1 MSFDAAPWLGRCALL
16 LLMLVGLLG
25 GGCSPDAFLTPD
37 EDRERNFQRARVA
50 ERLGD
55 YEGAADFYE
64 RAIEKNPGS
73 ASVHLGYASLCE
85 GPLRR
90 HADAVYH
97 YQRYLKLRAGDPK
110 DSKADTI
117 RQRITNCTEQ
127 LAMSVPLVIRSET
140 IARDLAAVRGENL
153 ILRGQVSQLLSSVA
167 HWSNEWSRTSLVLQQ
182 ALVSGVAGGG
192 NPGGIAPP
200 QGRSQGRS
208 PSGAERA
215 NPGRGSAYSQG
226 RSVTLPDRSGR
237 PLASSSRPVSSFRT
251 HRVGPGETME
261 RVARR
266 YGTTA
271 AALQSA
277 NPKVRPRTM
286 PVGTVLR
293 IPDP

>member
-37 EDRERNFQRARVA
+37 EDRERNFQRAREA

-64 RAIEKNPGS
+64 RAIEKNPRS
-73 ASVHLGYASLCE
+73 AAVHLGYASLCE

-97 YQRYLKLRAGDPK
+97 YQQYLKLRAGDPK
-110 DSKADTI
+110 DPKAVTI

-153 ILRGQVSQLLSSVA
+153 VLRGQVTQLQSSVA
-167 HWSNEWSRTSLVLQQ
+167 HWSNEWSRTSLMLQQ
-182 ALVSGVAGGG
+182 ARVAGVAGGG
-192 NPGGIAPP
+192 VTGGGTASPGRATASAERSKSLRGNAVT
-200 QGRSQGRS
+200 QGR
-208 PSGAERA
+208 P
-215 NPGRGSAYSQG
+215 
-226 RSVTLPDRSGR
+226 VTLPDRSAR
-237 PLASSSRPVSSFRT
+237 PVAGGARPVSSYRT

-261 RVARR
+261 GVARR
-266 YGTTA
+266 YGTTS
-271 AALQSA
+271 AALKSA
-277 NPKVRPRTM
+277 NPKVRPRSM
-286 PVGTVLR
+286 PVGTILR
-293 IPDP
+293 IPDR

>member
-16 LLMLVGLLG
+16 LLMLVGILG

-37 EDRERNFQRARVA
+37 EDRERNFQRAREA

-64 RAIEKNPGS
+64 RAIEKNPRS
-73 ASVHLGYASLCE
+73 AAVHLGYASLCE

-97 YQRYLKLRAGDPK
+97 YQRYLKMRAGDPK
-110 DSKADTI
+110 DPKAETI

-153 ILRGQVSQLLSSVA
+153 VLRGQVTQLHSGVA
-167 HWSNEWSRTSLVLQQ
+167 HWSNEWSRTSLLLQQ
-182 ALVSGVAGGG
+182 ARVAGLAGGG
-192 NPGGIAPP
+192 NTGGGTPTPGRATTAPERSKP
-200 QGRSQGRS
+200 LRSNSFTQGR
-208 PSGAERA
+208 P
-215 NPGRGSAYSQG
+215 
-226 RSVTLPDRSGR
+226 VTLTDRSTR
-237 PLASSSRPVSSFRT
+237 PGTTLPRPVSSYRT

-266 YGTTA
+266 YGITA

-286 PVGTVLR
+286 PVGTILR
-293 IPDP
+293 IPDR

>member
-37 EDRERNFQRARVA
+37 EDRERNFQRAREA

-64 RAIEKNPGS
+64 RAIEKNPRS
-73 ASVHLGYASLCE
+73 AAVHLGYASLCE

-110 DSKADTI
+110 DPKAETI

-153 ILRGQVSQLLSSVA
+153 VLRGQVTQLQSGVA
-167 HWSNEWSRTSLVLQQ
+167 HWSNEWSRTSLLLQQ
-182 ALVSGVAGGG
+182 ARVAGVAGGVVTGGGTAASPGRTTAATDRPKALRG
-192 NPGGIAPP
+192 NTF
-200 QGRSQGRS
+200 SQGR
-208 PSGAERA
+208 P
-215 NPGRGSAYSQG
+215 
-226 RSVTLPDRSGR
+226 VTLPDRSAR
-237 PLASSSRPVSSFRT
+237 PVVGGARPVSSYRT

-261 RVARR
+261 AVARR
-266 YGTTA
+266 YGTTS
-271 AALQSA
+271 AALKSA
-277 NPKVRPRTM
+277 NPKVRPRSM
-286 PVGTVLR
+286 PVGTILR
-293 IPDP
+293 IPDR